1 MRLLLFIPDLLLPVL
16 LFTEILIPLWRRTKL
31 FPVFRGTFRLVAY
44 LFTNPVK
51 TVLHPSKERLRRAE
65 IRLQAAKAD
74 AVAARLEHQAE
85 AIEDEAN
92 QLREGRTGEQR

>member
-1 MRLLLFIPDLLLPVL
+1 MRLLLLVPDLLLPILV
-16 LFTEILIPLWRRTKL
+16 FTEIVVPLWRGSKL
-31 FPVFRGTFRLVAY
+31 FPVIRGTARIAAY

-65 IRLQAAKAD
+65 MRLQAAKAD

-92 QLREGRTGEQR
+92 QLREGRTGEPR